1 LVIPCQVDSS
11 HGDVRVTSDAGS
23 ANFFLFG
30 QAEEA
35 GWVELENLFDE
46 IPGDDVALEVTGVNG
61 TFSELGNGMLI
72 TALVVRKDVYG
83 EDVR

>member
-1 LVIPCQVDSS
+1 VIPCQVDSS
-11 HGDVRVTSDAGS
+11 YGDVRVASNAGS

-35 GWVELENLFDE
+35 GWIELENLFDE

-61 TFSELGNGMLI
+61 TFCELGNGMLI
-72 TALVVRKDVYG
+72 TALVVREDVYG
-83 EDVR
+83 KDIR